1 MPLPLQSDAFGKLL
15 LRLTL
20 ACLLLFHGIGKIL
33 HPEFVEPIVKGVSAM
48 GLPGPFAYAVYIGE
62 VIAPLMIFLGLYARI
77 GGLIVAVNMVF
88 AIVLV
93 HTAQI
98 FTLAKSGGWAL
109 ELQGFYL
116 LCGLVVFFLGSGRFA
131 VKPD

>member
-20 ACLLLFHGIGKIL
+20 GCLILFHGVSKIL
-33 HPEFVEPIVKGVSAM
+33 HPENVEPIVKGVIGL
-48 GLPGPFAYAVYIGE
+48 GLPGPFAYAVYVGE
-62 VIAPLMIFLGLYARI
+62 IVAPLMLIFGLWARI
-77 GGLIVAVNMVF
+77 GGLIVTINMIF
-88 AIVLV
+88 AIILV

-98 FTLAKSGGWAL
+98 LTLSRSGGWGL

-116 LCGLVVFFLGSGRFA
+116 LCGLAVFFLGGGRFA